1 MGLLSRLFPDNG
13 STGSIGSNTY
23 SDRPEKQKFT
33 TAQIEAWGRES
44 GTDVKTRGN
53 RAVITRRFA
62 HRATATG
69 FDRNPDGTWSAAG

>member
-1 MGLLSRLFPDNG
+1 MGILSRLFTDSG
-13 STGSIGSNTY
+13 SAGSIGSTEY
-23 SDRPEKQKFT
+23 SDRPARQKFT
-33 TAQIEAWGRES
+33 TAQIEAWGREP
-44 GTDVKTRGN
+44 GTEVKTRGN